1 MFSVKLPIKNIA
13 QSDPLADRNRC
24 FPVLYLSSNI
34 LLTVFGLSIQFRLPL
49 RECLNDKMF
58 QVQVRPWRLADI
70 NYELRGDMI
79 LDVRRTVFIGGV
91 PRPTRAGS
99 LFIETNLTMKGQYN
113 SNSLSSAQ

>member
-1 MFSVKLPIKNIA
+1 MKGYVFIVFDDERSVRRLVNHCHRDGNDYYLLVSSPTM
-13 QSDPLADRNRC
+13 RNK
-24 FPVLYLSSNI
+24 P
-34 LLTVFGLSIQFRLPL
+34 
-49 RECLNDKMF
+49 
-58 QVQVRPWRLADI
+58 VQVRPWRLADI